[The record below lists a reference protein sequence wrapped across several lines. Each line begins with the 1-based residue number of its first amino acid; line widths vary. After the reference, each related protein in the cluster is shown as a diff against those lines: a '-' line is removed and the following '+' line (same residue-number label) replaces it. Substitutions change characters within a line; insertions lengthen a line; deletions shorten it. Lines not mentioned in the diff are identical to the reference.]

1 MKIAL
6 VEPIRS
12 TKIELKETEGFYK
25 RDSSHSDSGSS
36 VSVRE
41 PIALGYLGAVLQK
54 EGHEVS
60 ILQQNAF
67 ADDEILEIIRRK
79 NPGVVGF
86 SALTYTS
93 DHALHLAKRIKQELR
108 EIPIIFGGYHSSGFP
123 ELAKEEAVDFVV
135 IGEGEETV
143 SELVSKIE
151 RNGNLDDVKGTAI
164 FKDGKVKINPRRE
177 RVDFSKLPWP
187 LRDKEILR
195 YAKAAPLAY
204 PSPPNQV
211 SAAQISY
218 SRGCPYA
225 CGFCPSNSVFGKR
238 TFFREPS
245 DVVDEIQ
252 YLQEEFGT
260 NFLFFNDLTFSA
272 GKRRYLALMKE
283 MIDRNVNINWFA
295 MANVGLDSE
304 LAHAMVEARCSRIG
318 IGIESVLDEQ
328 LRVVK
333 PHQNYQREV
342 ETLQLCDQLGMLT
355 RAYLM
360 VGYPDETEESL
371 GRTLEK
377 AKDLPID
384 QIRFGFVTP
393 FPGTPF
399 YEQNKGRV
407 TKQFSEFTGDVP
419 VIQLDSISEE
429 DILRV
434 RKEMLHS
441 FYSSQTYLDRALDK
455 TRRFP
460 HLAESFGYMFD
471 YLSNAG
477 IVPEN
482 KFGGGK

>member
-1 MKIAL
+1 
-6 VEPIRS
+6 
-12 TKIELKETEGFYK
+12 
-25 RDSSHSDSGSS
+25 
-36 VSVRE
+36 
-41 PIALGYLGAVLQK
+41 
-54 EGHEVS
+54 
-60 ILQQNAF
+60 
-67 ADDEILEIIRRK
+67 
-79 NPGVVGF
+79 
-86 SALTYTS
+86 
-93 DHALHLAKRIKQELR
+93 
-108 EIPIIFGGYHSSGFP
+108 
-123 ELAKEEAVDFVV
+123 
-135 IGEGEETV
+135 
-143 SELVSKIE
+143 
-151 RNGNLDDVKGTAI
+151 
-164 FKDGKVKINPRRE
+164 
-177 RVDFSKLPWP
+177 
-187 LRDKEILR
+187 
-195 YAKAAPLAY
+195 
-204 PSPPNQV
+204 
-211 SAAQISY
+211 
-218 SRGCPYA
+218 
-225 CGFCPSNSVFGKR
+225 
-238 TFFREPS
+238 
-245 DVVDEIQ
+245 
-252 YLQEEFGT
+252 
-260 NFLFFNDLTFSA
+260 
-272 GKRRYLALMKE
+272 MKE